1 MNKLNIEYNILY
13 VMIIIIVL
21 IYNIEYYINK
31 YNLFVTK
38 ISNKY
43 EKKIV
48 NLFNKYNLKNKTKKI
63 FIIPRLE
70 LGDNITLNGGI
81 NYYSKLYNTI
91 ILVCKKSYYNQI
103 SYMYKHLDNI
113 IFYIIPDR
121 YTNQYITYY
130 IPINNNTLYLF
141 NEYNVNYINMVINK
155 ENYII
160 DFISRQS
167 HGIKL
172 SSDILY
178 NYFKV
183 FRNYENENRLYNKL
197 INIIGDKYVIIMDD
211 VKRSMTI
218 NDNYLKNIKYPI
230 FNLSR
235 NSINKNKRLGSIKSE
250 YIFDYVKILENAI
263 EIISIDTCVPWLIDM
278 LNLNVKTSIYNT
290 RIDNIKYRNKN
301 IIKLKTYFIDI
312 LKTNLNSNNYI
323 ISTPINFIDIY
334 INN

>member
-13 VMIIIIVL
+13 VMIIII
-21 IYNIEYYINK
+21 IYYIGYYINK

-70 LGDNITLNGGI
+70 LGDNITINGGI

-91 ILVCKKSYYNQI
+91 IFVCKKSYYNQI

-121 YTNQYITYY
+121 YPNYYINYY

-141 NEYNVNYINMVINK
+141 NEYNVKYINMIN
-155 ENYII
+155 I
-160 DFISRQS
+160 DNPNIDYISRQS
-167 HGIKL
+167 CGIKL
-172 SSDILY
+172 STDILY
-178 NYFKV
+178 NYFKLY
-183 FRNYENENRLYNKL
+183 RNYENENRLYNEL
-197 INIIGDKYVIIMDD
+197 INIIGYKYVIVIDD
-211 VKRSMTI
+211 IKRSMII
-218 NDNYLKNIKYPI
+218 NNNYLKNIKYPI
-230 FNLSR
+230 FNLSK
-235 NSINKNKRLGSIKSE
+235 NSKNKNKKLESIKSE
-250 YIFDYVKILENAI
+250 YIFDYIKILENAI
-263 EIISIDTCVPWLIDM
+263 EIISIDTCFPWLIDM

-290 RIDNIKYRNKN
+290 RIDTIKYRNKN

-312 LKTNLNSNNYI
+312 LKTNLNHENI
-323 ISTPINFIDIY
+323 IIKTPIDLINIY

>member
-63 FIIPRLE
+63 FIVPRVE
-70 LGDNITLNGGI
+70 LGDNIIANGGI

-91 ILVCKKSYYNQI
+91 ILVCKKGYYNQI
-103 SYMYKHLDNI
+103 SCMYKHLNNI

-121 YTNQYITYY
+121 YSNQYINYY

-141 NEYNVNYINMVINK
+141 NEYNVKYINAVNIK
-155 ENYII
+155 EYNFI
-160 DFISRQS
+160 DFVSRQS

-172 SSDILY
+172 STDILY
-178 NYFKV
+178 NNFKV

-197 INIIGDKYVIIMDD
+197 VNIIGYKYVIIIDD
-211 VKRSMTI
+211 VKRSMII

-230 FNLSR
+230 LNLSR
-235 NSINKNKRLGSIKSE
+235 NSINKNKKLESIKSE
-250 YIFDYVKILENAI
+250 YIFDYIKILENAT
-263 EIISIDTCVPWLIDM
+263 EIISIDTCFPWIIDM

-290 RIDNIKYRNKN
+290 RLDTIIYRNKN
-301 IIKLKTYFIDI
+301 IIKLETYFIDI
-312 LKTNLNSNNYI
+312 LKTTFNPNNLI
-323 ISTPINFIDIY
+323 IRTIIDFINIC